1 MTAAP
6 PVPQPVPDSGMN
18 GGPGHHVNG
27 LPRYH
32 PIAMN
37 PNPPPHHQM
46 PPPEQMMQNHHFRH
60 FAPPPLHDPHAHP
73 GPPPVAPAPTPTS
86 LEQIEARLRQLEHEE
101 MNRMAARS
109 HLLAIRKR
117 EDEEFR
123 RMTESAEAEEE
134 VVLIRSYSL
143 IRLNTHAMPRT
154 SEDNAKD

>member
-1 MTAAP
+1 MNSRTRQSDSVVMTAAP
-6 PVPQPVPDSGMN
+6 PVVHHPVPDSGMN
-18 GGPGHHVNG
+18 GVPGHLANG

-37 PNPPPHHQM
+37 PNPPPHPPM

-60 FAPPPLHDPHAHP
+60 FAPPPLHDPHVHS
-73 GPPPVAPAPTPTS
+73 GPPSVPSVPSPSS
-86 LEQIEARLRQLEHEE
+86 LEHIEVRLRQLEHEE

-109 HLLAIRKR
+109 HLLAVRKR

-134 VVLIRSYSL
+134 VYFLHVS
-143 IRLNTHAMPRT
+143 
-154 SEDNAKD
+154 